1 MTGPIARTG
10 STVFPK
16 VSDMSL
22 HPNIDPGLGA
32 ALLASPVPLAD
43 MSTVRQEDL
52 PDIRAQMNAMRA
64 AMAPVA
70 LDERVTIED
79 RMVPGPEGEPDI
91 RLRIYRLADQ
101 EGAVPGVYWIHGGG
115 MIIGDPEMD
124 DPRMVE
130 YVVQLGCVAVSVDYR
145 LAPEHPHPAP
155 VEDCY
160 AGLVWTAKNAAE
172 LGIDPDRLAVGGLS
186 AGGGLAAGTVLLARD
201 RGGPALAFQLL
212 VCPMLDDRN
221 VTPSSREFAEAVVW
235 NRDANLFGWTA
246 LLGDAAGSDDVS
258 PYAAPARATDLSGLP
273 PAYIDVG
280 ELEVFRDECIDYAQ
294 RLVQAGVSTE
304 FHLYPGAFHGFDG
317 MIPEA
322 EISRR
327 AAAERVVALR
337 RALLR

>member
-1 MTGPIARTG
+1 
-10 STVFPK
+10 
-16 VSDMSL
+16 MSL

-91 RLRIYRLADQ
+91 RLRIYRRAGQ
-101 EGAVPGVYWIHGGG
+101 EGAVPGLYWIHGGG

-124 DPRMVE
+124 DQRMVE

-221 VTPSSREFAEAVVW
+221 ITPSSQEFAEAVVW
-235 NRDANLFGWTA
+235 NRGANLFGWTA

-280 ELEVFRDECIDYAQ
+280 ELEVFRDECIDYAR